1 MSRGPD
7 KLEVPTWVETDAPQP
22 LSPLL
27 VEQIHDAARITAQ
40 LEGLLS
46 EMVPLLREMEALL
59 LRILPPA

>member
-1 MSRGPD
+1 MSG
-7 KLEVPTWVETDAPQP
+7 TDAPQP

-40 LEGLLS
+40 LDRLHS
-46 EMVPLLREMEALL
+46 EMVPLLRELEALL